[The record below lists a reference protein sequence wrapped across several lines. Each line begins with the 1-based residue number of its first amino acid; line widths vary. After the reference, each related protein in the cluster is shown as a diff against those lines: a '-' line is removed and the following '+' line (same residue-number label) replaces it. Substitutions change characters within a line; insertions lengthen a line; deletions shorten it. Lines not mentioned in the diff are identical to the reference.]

1 MAYTTILFDVAD
13 GVATI
18 TLNRPDEVNTIT
30 LEFGKEIND
39 AANRC
44 ANDPEIRAV
53 ILTANGKLFSGGG
66 DLGEFA
72 GQGEKLPNYLTDTT
86 TFLHTAFSRFCRMD
100 PPMVTAVNGTVAGGS
115 LGLALAGDIV
125 IAAES
130 AKFTLAYTLA
140 GLSADGGS
148 TYILPR
154 LVGLRKAQQLMLLNP
169 RLTAEQAR
177 DAGLITEVVPSA
189 QLMPRAQEVAG
200 QLAAGP
206 TLAHGTVK
214 RLLADSFNN
223 TMETQMEFE
232 SRGIIQTSMSND
244 GREGIDAFLH
254 KRKPSF
260 TGS

>member
-1 MAYTTILFDVAD
+1 MAYETILFDVAD

-18 TLNRPDEVNTIT
+18 TLNRPEQVNTIT

-44 ANDPEIRAV
+44 ANDPGIRAV

-66 DLGEFA
+66 DLGEFSS
-72 GQGEKLPNYLTDTT
+72 QGDNLPNYLAGTATN
-86 TFLHTAFSRFCRMD
+86 LHTAFARFCRMD
-100 PPMVTAVNGTVAGGS
+100 PPLVTAVNGTVAGGS

-125 IAAES
+125 IAADS

-140 GLSADGGS
+140 GLSPDGGS

-154 LVGLRKAQQLMLLNP
+154 LVELRKAQELLLLNP

-177 DAGLITEVVPSA
+177 DAGLITEVVASAELLPRARQVAA
-189 QLMPRAQEVAG
+189 QLAD
-200 QLAAGP
+200 GP
-206 TLAHGTVK
+206 TVAHGTLK
-214 RLLADSFNN
+214 RLLADSLNN

-232 SRGIIQTSMSND
+232 ARGIIKTSMSND
-244 GREGIDAFLH
+244 GREGMDAFLN
-254 KRKPSF
+254 KRKPTF